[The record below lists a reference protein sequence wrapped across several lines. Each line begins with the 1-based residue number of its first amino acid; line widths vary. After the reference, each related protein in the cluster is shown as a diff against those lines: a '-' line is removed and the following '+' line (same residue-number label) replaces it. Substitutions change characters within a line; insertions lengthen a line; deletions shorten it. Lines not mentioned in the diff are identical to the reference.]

1 MRQASTQGKQCSGC
15 CFPCLHPQSF
25 RTRCQFTKN
34 RFLIVMQRRQPAL
47 DFYRGKLQALV
58 YDILP
63 STTAVFSYAI
73 GSRKLSANE
82 QLIFCWC
89 SNSSKFITNNSN
101 KTRRAWGPPTK
112 FTPAQVKPQS
122 FESRRNSFLYHVY
135 IRALA
140 LGCFYS
146 LINTQT
152 FRRALTASV
161 DSCAETESAPSV
173 A

>member
-1 MRQASTQGKQCSGC
+1 MPKMYGNYPYCFFVISICREPIALTTGVAMRQASTQGKQCSGC

-73 GSRKLSANE
+73 AVFAGAQTVVSLLQTTQIKEGVLG
-82 QLIFCWC
+82 
-89 SNSSKFITNNSN
+89 
-101 KTRRAWGPPTK
+101 RR
-112 FTPAQVKPQS
+112 QQS
-122 FESRRNSFLYHVY
+122 LH
-135 IRALA
+135 
-140 LGCFYS
+140 
-146 LINTQT
+146 QHK
-152 FRRALTASV
+152 
-161 DSCAETESAPSV
+161 
-173 A
+173 